1 MGYSLECLSSIDNP
15 QHFLEKSMTE
25 YDENRIHT
33 MERHRAYILEATT
46 KVVLNVCIAASALG
60 VSFAAL
66 VAAFR

>member
-1 MGYSLECLSSIDNP
+1 
-15 QHFLEKSMTE
+15 MTE

-33 MERHRAYILEATT
+33 KERHRAYILEATSE
-46 KVVLNVCIAASALG
+46 VVLNVCIAASALG